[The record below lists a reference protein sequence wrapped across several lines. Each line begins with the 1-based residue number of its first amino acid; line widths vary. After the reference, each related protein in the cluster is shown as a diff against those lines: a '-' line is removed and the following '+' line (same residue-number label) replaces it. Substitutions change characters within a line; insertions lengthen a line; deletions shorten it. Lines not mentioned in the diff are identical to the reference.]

1 MHEGHAAIVAE
12 EAGCSRKHILLGGEA
27 DTQERSQRRGMEPRV
42 DARRSRGATL
52 HRRMVMSDAA
62 MAEAARTCMF
72 VTLEVSQ
79 PLRGW
84 LNELACWNIPCT
96 VPRRA
101 RNRRVNGV
109 E

>member
-1 MHEGHAAIVAE
+1 M
-12 EAGCSRKHILLGGEA
+12 EA
-27 DTQERSQRRGMEPRV
+27 RV

-79 PLRGW
+79 LLRGW
-84 LNELACWNIPCT
+84 LNEAAPLNISCS
-96 VPRRA
+96 VARRT
-101 RNRRVNGV
+101 RKRGVTGV
-109 E
+109 EWKRQWTHGARGAPRCTDAC

>member
-1 MHEGHAAIVAE
+1 M
-12 EAGCSRKHILLGGEA
+12 EA
-27 DTQERSQRRGMEPRV
+27 RV

-62 MAEAARTCMF
+62 MAEAARTSMF

-84 LNELACWNIPCT
+84 LNERAPTNISCA
-96 VPRRA
+96 VARRT
-101 RNRRVNGV
+101 RKRGV
-109 E
+109 SGMEWK